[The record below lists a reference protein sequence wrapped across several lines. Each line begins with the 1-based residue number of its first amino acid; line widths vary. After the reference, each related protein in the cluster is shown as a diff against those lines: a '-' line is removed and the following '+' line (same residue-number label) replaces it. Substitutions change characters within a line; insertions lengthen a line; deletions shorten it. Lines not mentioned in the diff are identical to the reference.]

1 MTEQYEIDIINQRL
15 ESLSLI
21 ISNLEEGIAS
31 LEWVKEENDER
42 TKELTEFIS
51 QRDALIEKRNTLEQ
65 VQNKVKQDTI
75 QRYKDAKWT

>member
-51 QRDALIEKRNTLEQ
+51 QRDALIEKRNTLE
-65 VQNKVKQDTI
+65 
-75 QRYKDAKWT
+75 

>member
-1 MTEQYEIDIINQRL
+1 MTKQYEIDIINQRL

-51 QRDALIEKRNTLEQ
+51 QRDALIEKRNTLE
-65 VQNKVKQDTI
+65 
-75 QRYKDAKWT
+75 